1 MEGSAQRL
9 GIGLQDWYLQGGP
22 CGDIV
27 IVSITA
33 DDPDRAMRQL
43 AASEEPFDC
52 WFKDQVLQLSGIN
65 LSKARGGPMAQHI
78 YSYGETLAGA
88 RR

>member
-1 MEGSAQRL
+1 
-9 GIGLQDWYLQGGP
+9 
-22 CGDIV
+22 
-27 IVSITA
+27 
-33 DDPDRAMRQL
+33 MRQL